1 MITKW
6 PLSGNVEQSVD
17 VSHWLLSG
25 ALLKSLLSVLE
36 AFLQDKNRVR
46 LLCTSNVEVKLIH
59 VSNREAGLCHTSHS
73 EAALGHTLD
82 TFNLSPALLLGQ
94 RAQTDNTQPSRLTSP
109 LAARVLLL
117 FVAFLLFLPSTVDN
131 LLTPQ

>member
-1 MITKW
+1 M
-6 PLSGNVEQSVD
+6 
-17 VSHWLLSG
+17 
-25 ALLKSLLSVLE
+25 
-36 AFLQDKNRVR
+36 AFLLDKGRVR

-59 VSNREAGLCHTSHS
+59 VLNGEAGRGHTSHS
-73 EAALGHTLD
+73 EAGLGHTLD
-82 TFNLSPALLLGQ
+82 TFNLSPALPWGH

-117 FVAFLLFLPSTVDN
+117 FMAFLLFSLSTVDN